1 LVGKFRRLKAFVFA
15 IAVLIFGASGA
26 QSVYEP
32 EDSKWLHELFRS
44 KGSKLFKQIIDQPEK
59 YRYQIVYS
67 RIDRNRKG
75 IPFITTHYYHL
86 NKSSYFYPASLV
98 KFPASLLAL
107 QKLTSLKPYG
117 IDPETPLQFDSAWYC
132 QTRSGRD
139 ETQLTGWPS
148 VDAFVK
154 KMMLVS
160 DNESY
165 NRTYEFLGYDYIADN
180 LAAKG
185 YHDSRIIQRFE
196 FPCDTLSS
204 YITNPVCFFQKG
216 DTLYRQSAGFA
227 QKRLRNPYGDVY
239 MGSRYYDAYG
249 NLYPFPR
256 SFMFNNFLPVD
267 ELNRMLISLY
277 LPEALPEDKR
287 WGMDEGYADL
297 LKRYMGM
304 WPRECRNPAYGYAD
318 HYKKYLMMGNGAPL
332 PDSSDIR
339 IFNVVGRAFGL
350 LADCA
355 YVVDFK
361 NKVEFCVTAVIYCNE
376 EDVLNSDRYQYE
388 TIGLPFL
395 TELGQML
402 YHEEL
407 SREKRYPFSNADLR
421 ALFAK

>member
-1 LVGKFRRLKAFVFA
+1 MSALCFILKA
-15 IAVLIFGASGA
+15 
-26 QSVYEP
+26 QP
-32 EDSKWLHELFRS
+32 EFTPSDSKWLETLFQS
-44 KGSKLFKQIIDQPEK
+44 NGSALFKQIIQQPEK

-67 RIDRNRKG
+67 QINRNRRG
-75 IPFITTHYYHL
+75 IPLVTTHYFKF
-86 NKSSYFYPASLV
+86 NKSQYFYPASLV

-107 QKLTSLKPYG
+107 QKLSSLKTYG
-117 IDPETPLQFDSAWYC
+117 IGPQTPVRFDSAWYC
-132 QTRSGRD
+132 QKRSGKD
-139 ETQLTGWPS
+139 ETQITGWPS
-148 VDAFVK
+148 LDAFVK

-185 YHDSRIIQRFE
+185 YYDTRIIQRFE
-196 FPCDTLSS
+196 SSCDTLSS
-204 YITNPVCFFQKG
+204 YITNPVCFFQKE
-216 DTLYRQSAGFA
+216 DTLYHQPAGIA
-227 QKRLRNPYGDVY
+227 RKRLRNPYGDVY

-256 SFMFNNFLPVD
+256 SFMFNNYLPVD
-267 ELNRMLISLY
+267 ELHRMLISFY
-277 LPEALPEDKR
+277 LPEALHEDNR
-287 WGMDEGYADL
+287 WNLDDSYADL

-304 WPRECRNPAYGYAD
+304 WPRECRNPAYGFAD
-318 HYKKYLMMGNGAPL
+318 NYKKYLMVGNGSPL

-355 YVVDFK
+355 YIVDFK
-361 NKVEFCVTAVIYCNE
+361 NRVEFCLTAVIYCNE

-388 TIGLPFL
+388 TVGLPFL
-395 TELGQML
+395 AELGQLL
-402 YHEEL
+402 YREEL
-407 SREKRYPFSNADLR
+407 LREKRYPFSNADLR